1 MPRHDISAL
10 VAEAADDVPERQALV
25 ESGGRS
31 LTWAGLEDEV
41 ARIATGLGAH
51 GIRAGQRVMIA
62 VGNRIEFVTTY
73 LGVLRAQVVAVPVNP
88 RSTPGE
94 LARMVADSGSRMVVA
109 DETALAAVRA
119 ALAELD
125 GDVARPVVVATGT
138 SPGERELAL
147 DDLRADVVRPVPPLP
162 DPEKLAALLYTSGT
176 SGRPRAAMLSHRAL
190 LANIEQVAAVE
201 PPMMHGDDVVLGV
214 LPLFHVYGLNAVLGG
229 VLRHRARLLLVERF
243 EPQAV
248 LDLIDDE
255 ACSVV
260 PIAPPAFAHWL
271 PDEHLRE
278 RLGPVRLVL
287 SGSAPLEGAVVEEFT
302 SITGIPVHQG
312 YGLTEA
318 SPVVTST
325 LCSREPRAGSVGAAL
340 PGIELRLVDE
350 TWGQVEGEDPG
361 EIQVRGDN
369 LFSGYWPDGS
379 DGPDDEG
386 WYGTGDVGF
395 LDASGDLFLV
405 DRVKELVIVSGFNVY
420 PTEVE
425 EVLREVD
432 GVVDAAVIG
441 VPDEVTGEAVV
452 AYVVA
457 SADASAPADL
467 EEAVACTRRG
477 PAGALQAALP
487 HRGRRDPAPHRDR
500 QGAEGPVA
508 RPRAPSG
515 PGTPRMKPERAAD
528 HALHPPGLPPVRRR
542 PRGRRARLRRPGGVL
557 RGGRHH
563 HRRRPGGPLRRGR
576 PGDLR
581 RRQAARLLARRRE
594 PAARRPGLS
603 RRPASARGPGRR
615 SAHEALDDR

>member
-1 MPRHDISAL
+1 MPRNDISAF
-10 VAEAADDVPERQALV
+10 VAEAAADVPERQALV

-31 LTWAGLEDEV
+31 LTWARLEDEV

-51 GIRAGQRVMIA
+51 GIRAGQRVMIV

-88 RSTPGE
+88 RSVPGE
-94 LARMVADSGSRMVVA
+94 IARMVADSGTRLVVV
-109 DETALAAVRA
+109 DENALEVVRA
-119 ALAELD
+119 GLGELPD
-125 GDVARPVVVATGT
+125 DVAAPTVVVTGT
-138 SPGERELAL
+138 EPGPGELAFAE
-147 DDLRADVVRPVPPLP
+147 LRADVVRPVPPLP

-243 EPQAV
+243 DPQAV

-287 SGSAPLEGAVVEEFT
+287 SGSAPLEPHVVEEF
-302 SITGIPVHQG
+302 SAITGIPVHQG

-325 LCSREPRAGSVGAAL
+325 LCSADPQPGSVGAAL

-350 TWGQVEGEDPG
+350 TYGQVEGEDPG
-361 EIQVRGDN
+361 QIQVRGEN
-369 LFSGYWPDGS
+369 LFSGYWPDGA
-379 DGPDDEG
+379 DGPDADG
-386 WYGTGDVGF
+386 WYATGDVGF

-425 EVLREVD
+425 DVIREVP
-432 GVVDAAVIG
+432 GVAETAVIG
-441 VPDEVTGEAVV
+441 VPDEESGEAVV

-457 SADASAPADL
+457 RDVAADALAD
-467 EEAVACTRRG
+467 AVRSHCAKRLARFKQPSRVEVVDELPLTVTGKVQKGLLRG
-477 PAGALQAALP
+477 M
-487 HRGRRDPAPHRDR
+487 
-500 QGAEGPVA
+500 E
-508 RPRAPSG
+508 
-515 PGTPRMKPERAAD
+515 
-528 HALHPPGLPPVRRR
+528 RRR
-542 PRGRRARLRRPGGVL
+542 AME
-557 RGGRHH
+557 
-563 HRRRPGGPLRRGR
+563 
-576 PGDLR
+576 
-581 RRQAARLLARRRE
+581 LLE
-594 PAARRPGLS
+594 
-603 RRPASARGPGRR
+603 
-615 SAHEALDDR
+615 

>member
-1 MPRHDISAL
+1 MPRNDISAL
-10 VAEAADDVPERQALV
+10 VAEAADDVPDRQALV

-41 ARIATGLGAH
+41 SRLATGLGTH
-51 GIRAGQRVMIA
+51 GVRAGQRVMIA

-94 LARMVADSGSRMVVA
+94 LARMVADSGTRLVVT
-109 DETALAAVRA
+109 DETALDAVRA
-119 ALAELD
+119 ALDEL
-125 GDVARPVVVATGT
+125 GPDVARPTVVVTGT
-138 SPGERELAL
+138 APGEGELAL

-176 SGRPRAAMLSHRAL
+176 SGLPRAAMLSHRAL

-243 EPQAV
+243 DPQSV

-260 PIAPPAFAHWL
+260 PIAPPVFAHWL

-287 SGSAPLEGAVVEEFT
+287 SGSAPLEPEVIEQFT

-325 LCSREPRAGSVGAAL
+325 LCSHEPRAGSVGAAL

-361 EIQVRGDN
+361 QIQVRGDN
-369 LFSGYWPDGS
+369 LFSGYWPDGA
-379 DGPDDEG
+379 DGPDADG
-386 WYGTGDVGF
+386 WYATGDVGF

-405 DRVKELVIVSGFNVY
+405 DRVKELIIVSGFNVY

-425 EVLREVD
+425 DVIREVD
-432 GVVDAAVIG
+432 GVADAAVVG
-441 VPDEVTGEAVV
+441 APDEETGEAVV
-452 AYVVA
+452 AYVVPVGGVA
-457 SADASAPADL
+457 GGRTHLEDAVRAHAVVRLARFKRPARIEVVDELPLTATGKVQKGRLRGL
-467 EEAVACTRRG
+467 E
-477 PAGALQAALP
+477 
-487 HRGRRDPAPHRDR
+487 
-500 QGAEGPVA
+500 
-508 RPRAPSG
+508 
-515 PGTPRMKPERAAD
+515 
-528 HALHPPGLPPVRRR
+528 RRR
-542 PRGRRARLRRPGGVL
+542 VQG
-557 RGGRHH
+557 
-563 HRRRPGGPLRRGR
+563 
-576 PGDLR
+576 
-581 RRQAARLLARRRE
+581 LL
-594 PAARRPGLS
+594 P
-603 RRPASARGPGRR
+603 
-615 SAHEALDDR
+615 